1 MLHSAELQHLNLQ
14 LQAQQQIGSW
24 EAKCQ
29 TIEQIA
35 TAAVAEKDA
44 EIKHLAGEAEL
55 RERLLREMEE
65 KTKRRETEVANAA
78 RQAALGAS
86 RERERI
92 Q

>member
-1 MLHSAELQHLNLQ
+1 M
-14 LQAQQQIGSW
+14 
-24 EAKCQ
+24 
-29 TIEQIA
+29 A
-35 TAAVAEKDA
+35 TAAMAEKDA
-44 EIKHLAGEAEL
+44 EIKRLAGEAEL

-78 RQAALGAS
+78 RQAALEAA